1 MDLSV
6 SGGREGS
13 QLGGGGGG
21 KRITENTGGHGG
33 TATGSQTRTR
43 RRPEGA
49 CFCGN
54 VCDMYYLE
62 VVYMA
67 SKEHEV

>member
-13 QLGGGGGG
+13 HLGGGEGENG
-21 KRITENTGGHGG
+21 KQENTGGHRG
-33 TATGSQTRTR
+33 TGSQTRMR

-49 CFCGN
+49 CFCGD
-54 VCDMYYLE
+54 VCDMHYLD